1 MARLTVPPLISI
13 GFALNKRECINGI
26 YMFQVIP
33 EVWWE
38 DYHQLYDNTLW
49 LR

>member
-26 YMFQVIP
+26 YMFQV
-33 EVWWE
+33 WWE
-38 DYHQLYDNTLW
+38 DYHQLYDITLW